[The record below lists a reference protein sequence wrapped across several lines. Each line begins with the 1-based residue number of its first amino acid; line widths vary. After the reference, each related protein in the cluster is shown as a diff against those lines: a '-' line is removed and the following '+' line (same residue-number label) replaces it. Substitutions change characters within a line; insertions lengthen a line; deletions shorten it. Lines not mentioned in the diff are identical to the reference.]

1 MVPLLQL
8 SLATD
13 RLLKGAMMSDLHVEL
28 AVLVLDRGQDV
39 AAVQLFG
46 PGLLKLFRLY
56 Y

>member
-8 SLATD
+8 LLATD

-28 AVLVLDRGQDV
+28 AVVVLDRGQDV

-46 PGLLKLFRLY
+46 PGFLKLFRLY

>member
-8 SLATD
+8 LFATD

-28 AVLVLDRGQDV
+28 AVVVLDRGRDV

-46 PGLLKLFRLY
+46 PGLLRLLRLY
-56 Y
+56 F